1 MTRFESKIV
10 GIDLGTT
17 NTVISYYD
25 EIGKRGECCVNQE
38 GTNLLP
44 SAVYFE
50 DSETYTVGS
59 IARDGA
65 LLYPDNTAMFFKRK
79 MGVSKEAIT
88 VDGKTFS
95 PEQLSALVIKE
106 AVESAY
112 EELEEEITDAVITVP
127 AYFNSDARQATIEA
141 GRMAGLKVRAILDE
155 PVAAVY
161 HCDLMNNL
169 EDKML
174 LVVDLGGGTFDIVAV
189 AISETEI
196 NEIAINGDIHL
207 GGSDWDL
214 AFVNYIKETYLKGK
228 TLQLDDEEALLL
240 GAERA
245 KKAFSKKEKTKINIS
260 TKQGRVPVELTRD
273 EFDRCTA
280 HLLER
285 VRAVVQELML
295 DLFDKGISEFDK
307 IIMVGGA
314 TRMTQIEQLL
324 RRLFP
329 DTEIVAK
336 DQDEAVAKGA
346 AVYAKMLSGTSKE
359 KMLSIKQS
367 FRPKHLNRVSTRSYG
382 LAALMGENGERKIC
396 NMIFRSEEL
405 PVSKKKYFFT
415 SCENQKQVN
424 LRVYET
430 TSKERYVDIHPDALL
445 GNCVLEIPDDL
456 PKGADIEV
464 TFILNEDGILSLEGR
479 EPKSGKTVKITMES
493 KALLESDEV
502 MIQKGDI
509 DKLKKVY

>member
-1 MTRFESKIV
+1 M
-10 GIDLGTT
+10 
-17 NTVISYYD
+17 
-25 EIGKRGECCVNQE
+25 
-38 GTNLLP
+38 
-44 SAVYFE
+44 
-50 DSETYTVGS
+50 
-59 IARDGA
+59 
-65 LLYPDNTAMFFKRK
+65 
-79 MGVSKEAIT
+79 
-88 VDGKTFS
+88 
-95 PEQLSALVIKE
+95 
-106 AVESAY
+106 
-112 EELEEEITDAVITVP
+112 
-127 AYFNSDARQATIEA
+127 
-141 GRMAGLKVRAILDE
+141 
-155 PVAAVY
+155 
-161 HCDLMNNL
+161 
-169 EDKML
+169 
-174 LVVDLGGGTFDIVAV
+174 
-189 AISETEI
+189 
-196 NEIAINGDIHL
+196 
-207 GGSDWDL
+207 
-214 AFVNYIKETYLKGK
+214 
-228 TLQLDDEEALLL
+228 DDEEALLL

-285 VRAVVQELML
+285 VRAVIQELML

-405 PVSKKKYFFT
+405 PVSKKKYFI
-415 SCENQKQVN
+415 
-424 LRVYET
+424 Y
-430 TSKERYVDIHPDALL
+430 
-445 GNCVLEIPDDL
+445 
-456 PKGADIEV
+456 
-464 TFILNEDGILSLEGR
+464 
-479 EPKSGKTVKITMES
+479 
-493 KALLESDEV
+493 
-502 MIQKGDI
+502 
-509 DKLKKVY
+509 KL